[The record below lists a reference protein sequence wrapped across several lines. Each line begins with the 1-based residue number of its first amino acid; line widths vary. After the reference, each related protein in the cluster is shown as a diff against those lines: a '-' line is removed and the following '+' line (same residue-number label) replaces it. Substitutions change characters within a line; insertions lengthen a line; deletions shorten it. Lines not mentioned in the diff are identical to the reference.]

1 MNVSARCLSV
11 LPPLTF
17 GPSIKKPRCLFPL
30 STSRPAPP
38 FVIVNTHSVMA
49 GLLDLLLPVLVP
61 SEPPAESLSLS
72 LAAES
77 SLDLARLAL
86 SEGSSGRSLEKA
98 SGM

>member
-1 MNVSARCLSV
+1 MKPFNK
-11 LPPLTF
+11 
-17 GPSIKKPRCLFPL
+17 KKPRCLLP
-30 STSRPAPP
+30 TNTPP

-61 SEPPAESLSLS
+61 SEPPAESLSRS
-72 LAAES
+72 LAADS

>member
-1 MNVSARCLSV
+1 
-11 LPPLTF
+11 
-17 GPSIKKPRCLFPL
+17 
-30 STSRPAPP
+30 
-38 FVIVNTHSVMA
+38 MA

-61 SEPPAESLSLS
+61 SDPPAESLSLS